1 MTDCFKLKERTA
13 PVIENFVTDHPV
25 YIEGETVEGYT
36 VKPGEAVI
44 AATSFDGSNKVYIL
58 MSFPKELKAA
68 SERKVLDD
76 SRMQKSWKSD
86 VYRIQLTAPENAPL
100 EGTYA
105 FRFTRIYPNN

>member
-25 YIEGETVEGYT
+25 YTEGAVVEGYK

-58 MSFPKELKAA
+58 MTFPKELKAEA
-68 SERKVLDD
+68 QMKELDD
-76 SRMQKSWKSD
+76 KRMQKSWKGE
-86 VYRIQLTAPENAPL
+86 VYRLQLTAPENAPL
-100 EGTYA
+100 EGTYT